1 MVKFWDKKH
10 LEIFKTKWRGLFDI
24 VIVSKHP
31 QVEVI
36 K

>member
-1 MVKFWDKKH
+1 MKSIWKYS
-10 LEIFKTKWRGLFDI
+10 KTKWRGLFDI

-36 K
+36 KEIL